1 MQLKMHLLI
10 ALALFAAV
18 VPVAVSAN
26 EGMYVGEWNQNTG
39 ITLWVQEDTYIG
51 EVCDYGGQV
60 TGGSIPELEIAFFNT
75 EYGRMASPIAQPK
88 SDGSFEKAFW
98 FKVRD
103 MPPGDTYIV
112 AYPRDASRILG
123 DQMYQL
129 GRPDFISQLEENQI
143 PYAVQMFTLNQ
154 QRIDLKTNGPDP
166 AWYVPPELL
175 EKPDWAINSTFPSTT
190 PTAEP
195 TTEIMM
201 KSQELPTVLLS
212 TTPIPDQEIEQLQTE
227 IDTLKQQVADQQT
240 QINEQKSW
248 LDIILG
254 FLGLA

>member
-18 VPVAVSAN
+18 VPVAVSAT
-26 EGMYVGEWNQNTG
+26 YVGEWNQNTG
-39 ITLWVQEDTYIG
+39 ITLWVQDGAYIG

-60 TGGSIPELEIAFFNT
+60 SGGTIPELEITFFNA
-75 EYGRMASPIAQPK
+75 EYGNTAGVIAKPD
-88 SDGSFEKAFW
+88 STGVFEEAFW

-112 AYPRDASRILG
+112 AHPREASQILG
-123 DQMYQL
+123 DQMYSL
-129 GRPDFISQLEENQI
+129 NHTGLISQLEENQI

-175 EKPDWAINSTFPSTT
+175 EKPDWAINDWAINSTFPSTT
-190 PTAEP
+190 PTPEP

-212 TTPIPDQEIEQLQTE
+212 TTPTPDIEQLQTE
-227 IDTLKQQVADQQT
+227 IDTLKQQIEDQQK
-240 QINEQKSW
+240 QIDEQKSW

>member
-26 EGMYVGEWNQNTG
+26 EGMYAGEWNQNTG
-39 ITLWVQEDTYIG
+39 ITLWVQDGAYIG

-60 TGGSIPELEIAFFNT
+60 SGGTIPELEIAFFNP
-75 EYGRMASPIAQPK
+75 EYGRIATPIAQPNG
-88 SDGSFEKAFW
+88 DGTFEEGFW
-98 FKVRD
+98 FTVRRI
-103 MPPGDTYIV
+103 PPGDTYIV

-190 PTAEP
+190 PTPEP

-212 TTPIPDQEIEQLQTE
+212 TPPTPDIEQLQTE
-227 IDTLKQQVADQQT
+227 IDTLKQQIEDQQK
-240 QINEQKSW
+240 QIDEQKSW